1 MQGNNSFGFFGNTS
15 NFSGASYG
23 SFESSVQQ
31 LNPDITKSNI
41 ATFDLTSQSKGVS
54 IISSSQITYD
64 NSGIY
69 LINFL
74 GQFAFVGGASN
85 FNITVWYAL
94 NGTPIAN
101 SSYTFTTTSAQNAQ
115 ILANLEDIVTVNAG
129 QYIQVYWWAGTTGI
143 TLTPTAAASNPTR
156 PASPSANFNTFRV
169 G

>member
-1 MQGNNSFGFFGNTS
+1 MFGNRINGFLGTAS
-15 NFSGASYG
+15 SFSGASYG

-41 ATFDLTSQSKGVS
+41 VTFNSNTQSNGISIVS
-54 IISSSQITYD
+54 TSQITYA

-94 NGTPIAN
+94 NGTPIPD

-115 ILANLEDIVTVNAG
+115 ILANLEDIVTISAG

>member
-1 MQGNNSFGFFGNTS
+1 MFGNKINGFLGTAS
-15 NFSGASYG
+15 SFSGASYG

-54 IISSSQITYD
+54 IISSSQITYV
-64 NSGIY
+64 NSGTY

-85 FNITVWYAL
+85 YNITVWYAI
-94 NGTPIAN
+94 NGTPVPS

-156 PASPSANFNTFRV
+156 PASPSANFNTFRI

>member
-1 MQGNNSFGFFGNTS
+1 MFGNSNYGIFGNTS

-23 SFESSVQQ
+23 SFESSTQQ

-41 ATFDLTSQSKGVS
+41 VTFNSTTQSNGISIVS
-54 IISSSQITYD
+54 TSQITFA

-85 FNITVWYAL
+85 FNITVWYAI
-94 NGTPIAN
+94 NGTPIPN

-115 ILANLEDIVTVNAG
+115 ILANLEDIVTINAG
-129 QYIQVYWWAGTTGI
+129 QYLQIFWWAGTTGI

-156 PASPSANFNTFRV
+156 PASPSANFNTFRIS
-169 G
+169 

>member
-1 MQGNNSFGFFGNTS
+1 MQGNSNYGIFGNTS

-41 ATFDLTSQSKGVS
+41 ATFNLTTQSNGISLV
-54 IISSSQITYD
+54 SSSQITYA
-64 NSGIY
+64 NSGTY

-94 NGTPIAN
+94 NGTPITN

-115 ILANLEDIVTVNAG
+115 ILANLEDIVTISAG
-129 QYIQVYWWAGTTGI
+129 QYLQIFWWAGTTGI
-143 TLTPTAAASNPTR
+143 TLTPTAAAINPTR
-156 PASPSANFNTFRV
+156 PASPSANFNTFRIA
-169 G
+169 